1 MLKLYFVYYPDIS
14 FKIESHEE
22 NNIWFHGN
30 NLRRG
35 HQSTLHI
42 HNLENSEFEN
52 LRSFFYYFFLRWSNS
67 YFIIIF
73 TSKDGRVDQ
82 LGRQQNF
89 FFFFQKQRLKG
100 QHSQR
105 QPISV
110 PKFFWRKRR
119 RKTWPPRRKPIFN
132 LILYLLLF
140 LAEAKQE
147 DDSTD
152 STASVNSRVRLGDIL
167 SEAAVA
173 SQKVGTKNWI
183 FT

>member
-1 MLKLYFVYYPDIS
+1 MKK
-14 FKIESHEE
+14 KIFDFTEATSEE
-22 NNIWFHGN
+22 VTSPHSTFTTSKIV
-30 NLRRG
+30 NLRTWDL
-35 HQSTLHI
+35 S
-42 HNLENSEFEN
+42 
-52 LRSFFYYFFLRWSNS
+52 
-67 YFIIIF
+67 FIIFFCVDPIRILLSF
-73 TSKDGRVDQ
+73 LQAKTDESTNSDDSK
-82 LGRQQNF
+82 F
-89 FFFFQKQRLKG
+89 FFSFFQKQRLKG

>member
-1 MLKLYFVYYPDIS
+1 MKK
-14 FKIESHEE
+14 KIFDFTEATSEE
-22 NNIWFHGN
+22 VTSPHSTFTTSKIV
-30 NLRRG
+30 NLR
-35 HQSTLHI
+35 TWDL
-42 HNLENSEFEN
+42 
-52 LRSFFYYFFLRWSNS
+52 SFIIFFALIQFVFYYHFYKRRR
-67 YFIIIF
+67 
-73 TSKDGRVDQ
+73 TSRPTRTTAK
-82 LGRQQNF
+82 LF

-147 DDSTD
+147 DDSTA

>member
-1 MLKLYFVYYPDIS
+1 MLILYFVYYLDIS

-22 NNIWFHGN
+22 KNIWFHGS

-52 LRSFFYYFFLRWSNS
+52 LRSFFYYFFCVDPIRILLSFLQAKTDESTNS
-67 YFIIIF
+67 DD
-73 TSKDGRVDQ
+73 SK
-82 LGRQQNF
+82 F
-89 FFFFQKQRLKG
+89 FFSFFQKQRLKG

-110 PKFFWRKRR
+110 PKFVWRKRR

-147 DDSTD
+147 DDSTA